1 MKGVEIIARALNKTV
16 FVLNSSHETWDFY
29 SLLYWGFGENSV
41 VSPYTY
47 FDDGMSDSVEKYQ
60 IKRGRT

>member
-1 MKGVEIIARALNKTV
+1 MMGAEIIAGALNKTV
-16 FVLNSSHETWDFY
+16 FVFNSSHETWDLY